1 MTTTYTSVY
10 NQLNVG
16 IDYCS
21 CRSCTLLFTPSQL
34 LGILIAGVGLT
45 HHIQSSV
52 GVNLYSHLSYILSYN
67 FSTVG
72 VDYCSYLSYT
82 SLFTASQL
90 LEGAAVVI

>member
-21 CRSCTLLFTPSQL
+21 CRSCTSLFTPSQL

-52 GVNLYSHLSYILSYN
+52 GVNL
-67 FSTVG
+67 
-72 VDYCSYLSYT
+72 
-82 SLFTASQL
+82 
-90 LEGAAVVI
+90 